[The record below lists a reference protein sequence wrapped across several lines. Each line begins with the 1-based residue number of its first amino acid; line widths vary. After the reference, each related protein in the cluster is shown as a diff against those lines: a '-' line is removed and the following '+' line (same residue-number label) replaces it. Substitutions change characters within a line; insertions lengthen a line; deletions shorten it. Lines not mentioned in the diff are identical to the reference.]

1 MNRTVI
7 FLADKPYFSIAR
19 HALNLKKQGIQT
31 KLIYCSEVSID
42 VKRFLKDV
50 FGQIIFEEKKELIME
65 KANRI
70 STELHFFQT
79 WMWKYKET
87 YSMLSASKAEKKI
100 VEFYDITSF
109 FAETDDLKKIW
120 KSEDVDSDMFYE
132 KELIKSST
140 TSFARFPQS
149 ILDEYA
155 SKFNCAGKL
164 LELHPCSSEVSKKSF
179 FSKMTNLGKKF
190 TILYTGGLIPRNEAH
205 PAEIFPERGL
215 FDVFEELIKKGFQV
229 EVLHDPNR
237 PLRNEKESLKDFFKL
252 SKRNKNFKLF
262 DGIPP
267 DLYSKKAANYF
278 AGIIL
283 SNIPIQNRI
292 GKNILRGGVGTK
304 FFSYLEAGLPIMVN
318 NEYIY
323 MKKLI
328 EKYNA
333 GLAFSFSDLIL
344 AKKGEIVEKISKSK
358 TNISYLLKD
367 FYLDYNLKLSNLIK

>member
-1 MNRTVI
+1 MNRTII

-31 KLIYCSEVSID
+31 KLIYCSEVSTG
-42 VKRFLKDV
+42 VRRFLENV
-50 FGQIIFEEKKELIME
+50 FEQVIFEERKELMME
-65 KANRI
+65 KANKI

-87 YSMLSASKAEKKI
+87 YSMLSASKAAKKI

-109 FAETDDLKKIW
+109 FAEPEDLKKVW
-120 KSEDVDSDMFYE
+120 KSEDVDSDIFYE
-132 KELIKSST
+132 KELIKLST

-149 ILDEYA
+149 ILNEYA
-155 SKFNCAGKL
+155 SEFNCAGKL
-164 LELHPCSSEVSKKSF
+164 LELHPCSQEVSKNSF
-179 FSKMTNLGKKF
+179 FNKMKNLGKGF

-215 FDVFEELIKKGFQV
+215 FDVFEELIRKGFQV

-237 PLRNEKESLKDFFKL
+237 PLKNKKESLKDFFKL
-252 SKRNKNFKLF
+252 AEKNKNFRFF

-267 DLYSKKAANYF
+267 DLYAKKAANYF
-278 AGIIL
+278 AGMIL
-283 SNIPIQNRI
+283 SNIPIQNKI

-304 FFSYLEAGLPIMVN
+304 FFSYLEAGLPILVN
-318 NEYIY
+318 KEYIY

-333 GLAFSFSDLIL
+333 GLTISFSDLIL
-344 AKKGEIVEKISKSK
+344 IKKVEIIEKISNSK
-358 TNISYLLKD
+358 DNISSLLKD
-367 FYLDYNLKLSNLIK
+367 FYLDYNQKISNLIK